1 MTDYY
6 AGIPR
11 GSSLSSDDLGHRIL
25 PPEPEPYLVAPGC
38 RRCGGSGLRECEI
51 EGHDMPETIESL
63 QQRIEDLEAQ
73 RPPAYVPRKNNPP
86 PTLPAQT
93 SVRSVMDE

>member
-63 QQRIEDLEAQ
+63 RQRIEDLEAQ
-73 RPPAYVPRKNNPP
+73 RSPVQKQPPISQAPKG
-86 PTLPAQT
+86 L
-93 SVRSVMDE
+93 

>member
-1 MTDYY
+1 MNIY
-6 AGIPR
+6 
-11 GSSLSSDDLGHRIL
+11 DDNLERRIL
-25 PPEPEPYLVAPGC
+25 LPEPPRYLVAPGC

-63 QQRIEDLEAQ
+63 QQRIEELEAQ
-73 RPPAYVPRKNNPP
+73 RPPTYSPAP

>member
-1 MTDYY
+1 MNIY
-6 AGIPR
+6 
-11 GSSLSSDDLGHRIL
+11 DDNLERRIL
-25 PPEPEPYLVAPGC
+25 LPEPPRYLVAPGC

-73 RPPAYVPRKNNPP
+73 RPPVQKQPP
-86 PTLPAQT
+86 ISQAPKGL
-93 SVRSVMDE
+93 

>member
-1 MTDYY
+1 MQPYH
-6 AGIPR
+6 
-11 GSSLSSDDLGHRIL
+11 DDGEVERRIL
-25 PPEPEPYLVAPGC
+25 PPEPQRYLVAPGC

-63 QQRIEDLEAQ
+63 QQRIEELEASQ
-73 RPPAYVPRKNNPP
+73 RPRAYSAAP
-86 PTLPAQT
+86 PTPPASA

>member
-1 MTDYY
+1 MQPYH
-6 AGIPR
+6 
-11 GSSLSSDDLGHRIL
+11 DDDNLERRIL
-25 PPEPEPYLVAPGC
+25 LPEPPRYLVAPGC

-73 RPPAYVPRKNNPP
+73 RPPVQKQPP
-86 PTLPAQT
+86 ISQAPKGL
-93 SVRSVMDE
+93 